1 MSVLARMRKLSQYEF
16 YTNALKLRKSM
27 RFLLLRDLGIK
38 DKVREVHEF
47 AKDMSEDDRVEF
59 ILLASKYGV
68 EQFKTEYPQWVI
80 EKLRNAIWQH
90 LDDMVDHKIPK
101 DVVKRQRRKMRKL
114 ARLAAEG
121 QITLKE
127 FQTHYKSWRGD
138 KKRYHAYYTLRR
150 LDSEERKLEK
160 WIRNTHST
168 QTT

>member
-38 DKVREVHEF
+38 VK
-47 AKDMSEDDRVEF
+47 
-59 ILLASKYGV
+59 
-68 EQFKTEYPQWVI
+68 
-80 EKLRNAIWQH
+80 
-90 LDDMVDHKIPK
+90 KIPK

-127 FQTHYKSWRGD
+127 FQTQYKSWRGD
-138 KKRYHAYYTLRR
+138 KKRYHAYHTLCR

-160 WIRNTHST
+160 WIRSTHST
-168 QTT
+168 QTA